1 MSKIYI
7 NPGHGAG
14 GDYGACYYG
23 RREADD
29 ALKLCLLVRDRL
41 KASGVETKMSREATD
56 GKGPS
61 VNEIVIDANSW
72 GPDLIFICHRNA
84 FGDSSAHGVEIY
96 IYDASNA
103 ESKADAQKILDAVVN
118 ATGMSSRGVKQ
129 NDSWA
134 LLEDT
139 NAPSYYLEDGF
150 ISNQGDNAKFD
161 TTLDAAAEAIA
172 RALCGIVGAAYQE
185 DEQPTAPAGTYTVSK
200 GDSPW
205 SIASKLLGSGTKYK
219 ELMSYNGL
227 AEDATIYTGQVLK
240 IPGTSTSDTPAA
252 PSVPAAPSYPE
263 PTRNIA
269 NYTEGDDV
277 KWVQEKLKAM
287 GYSLGSYGIDG
298 KFGGTCEA
306 AIKQLQRDYGLSV
319 DGIVGANTRK
329 ALKGE
334 LKKASN
340 PYRKPAQVI
349 YLGDWGGGIKWVQ
362 WHLKRKGYNIGATGI
377 DGQYGSSTQA
387 AVKQFQR
394 DHGLTAD
401 GIVGEKTRAALE
413 A

>member
-29 ALKLCLLVRDRL
+29 ALKLCLLVRDKL
-41 KASGVETKMSREATD
+41 KASGVETRMSREVTD
-56 GKGPS
+56 GKGPT
-61 VNEIVIDANSW
+61 VEAIAGDANSW
-72 GPDLIFICHRNA
+72 GADLVFALHRNA
-84 FGDSSAHGVEIY
+84 STDATAHGVEIY
-96 IYDASNA
+96 IYDTSNA
-103 ESKADAQKILDAVVN
+103 ERKANAQTILDGVVN
-118 ATGMSSRGVKQ
+118 ATGMASRGVKQ
-129 NDSWA
+129 QRTWVMIKDVS
-134 LLEDT
+134 
-139 NAPSYYLEDGF
+139 APSYYLEDGF
-150 ISNQGDNAKFD
+150 ISNQDDNAKFD
-161 TTLDAAAEAIA
+161 AALDAAAEAIA

-185 DEQPTAPAGTYTVSK
+185 DEQPAAPSTGTYTVVK

-205 SIASKLLGSGTKYK
+205 GIAEKLMGSGTKYK

-227 AEDATIYTGQVLK
+227 AEDATIYAGQVLK
-240 IPGTSTSDTPAA
+240 IPETSAETPAK
-252 PSVPAAPSYPE
+252 PAGYPE

-277 KWVQEKLKAM
+277 KWVQEKLNAM

-298 KFGGTCEA
+298 KFGNTCEA
-306 AIKQLQRDYGLSV
+306 AVKQLQRDYGLSV

-340 PYRKPAQVI
+340 PYRKPTQDI
-349 YLGDWGGGIKWVQ
+349 YLNDWGDGIKWVQ
-362 WHLKRKGYNIGATGI
+362 WHLQRKGYNIGASGI
-377 DGQYGSSTQA
+377 DGQYGSGTQA

-394 DHGLTAD
+394 DHGLTVD
-401 GIVGEKTRAALE
+401 GIVGEKTREALE

>member
-29 ALKLCLLVRDRL
+29 ALKLCLLVRDKLR
-41 KASGVETKMSREATD
+41 ASGVETKMSREVTD
-56 GKGPS
+56 GKGPT
-61 VNEIVIDANSW
+61 VEAIAGDANSW
-72 GPDLIFICHRNA
+72 GADLVFALHRNA
-84 FGDSSAHGVEIY
+84 STDATAHGVEIY
-96 IYDASNA
+96 IYDTSNA
-103 ESKADAQKILDAVVN
+103 ERKANAQAILDGVVN
-118 ATGMSSRGVKQ
+118 ITGMKSRGVKQ
-129 NDSWA
+129 QQTWVMIKDVS
-134 LLEDT
+134 
-139 NAPSYYLEDGF
+139 APSYYLEDGF
-150 ISNQGDNAKFD
+150 ISNQDDNAKFD
-161 TTLDAAAEAIA
+161 ATLDAAAEAIA

-185 DEQPTAPAGTYTVSK
+185 EEQPAAPSAGTYTVVK

-205 SIASKLLGSGTKYK
+205 SIAEKLLGSGTKYK

-227 AEDATIYTGQVLK
+227 AEDATIYAGQVLK
-240 IPGTSTSDTPAA
+240 IPGASAPAA
-252 PSVPAAPSYPE
+252 PTGYPE

-277 KWVQEKLKAM
+277 KWVQEKLQGL

-298 KFGGTCEA
+298 KFGNTCEA
-306 AIKQLQRDYGLSV
+306 AVKQLQRDYGLSV

-340 PYRKPAQVI
+340 PYRKPTQNI
-349 YLGDWGGGIKWVQ
+349 YLGDWGDGIKWVQ
-362 WHLKRKGYNIGATGI
+362 WHLQRKGYNIGASGI
-377 DGQYGSSTQA
+377 DGQYGSGTQE

-394 DHGLTAD
+394 DHGLTVD

>member
-29 ALKLCLLVRDRL
+29 ALRLCLLVRDKLR
-41 KASGVETKMSREATD
+41 ASGVETKMSREVTD
-56 GKGPS
+56 GKGPT
-61 VNEIVIDANSW
+61 VEAIAGDANNW
-72 GPDLIFICHRNA
+72 GADLVFALHRNA
-84 FGDSSAHGVEIY
+84 STDATAHGVEIY
-96 IYDASNA
+96 IYDTSNA
-103 ESKADAQKILDAVVN
+103 ERKANAQAILDGVVK
-118 ATGMSSRGVKQ
+118 ATGMKSRGVKQ
-129 NDSWA
+129 QRTWVMIKDVS
-134 LLEDT
+134 
-139 NAPSYYLEDGF
+139 APSYYLEDGF
-150 ISNQGDNAKFD
+150 ISNQDDNAKFD
-161 TTLDAAAEAIA
+161 ATLDAAAEAIA

-185 DEQPTAPAGTYTVSK
+185 EEQPAAPATGTYTVVK

-205 SIASKLLGSGTKYK
+205 SIAEKLLGSGTKYK

-227 AEDATIYTGQVLK
+227 AEDATIYAGQVLK
-240 IPGTSTSDTPAA
+240 IPGASAETPAK
-252 PSVPAAPSYPE
+252 PTGYPE

-298 KFGGTCEA
+298 KFGNTCEA
-306 AIKQLQRDYGLSV
+306 AVKQLQRDYGLSV

-329 ALKGE
+329 ALKGQIA
-334 LKKASN
+334 KASN
-340 PYRKPAQVI
+340 PYRKPAQNI
-349 YLGDWGGGIKWVQ
+349 YLGDWGDGIKWVQ
-362 WHLKRKGYNIGATGI
+362 WHLQRKGYNIGASGI
-377 DGQYGSSTQA
+377 DGQYGSGTQA

>member
-41 KASGVETKMSREATD
+41 KASGVETKMSREVTD

-72 GPDLIFICHRNA
+72 DPDLIFICHRNA

-139 NAPSYYLEDGF
+139 NAPAYYLEDGF

-161 TTLDAAAEAIA
+161 STLNAAAEAIA
-172 RALCGIVGAAYQE
+172 RALCEIVGASYQE
-185 DEQPTAPAGTYTVSK
+185 DEPPAAPPAGTYTVSK

-205 SIASKLLGSGTKYK
+205 SIASKLLGSGAKYK
-219 ELMSYNGL
+219 DLMSYNGL
-227 AEDATIYTGQVLK
+227 AEDATIYAGQVLK
-240 IPGTSTSDTPAA
+240 IPGTSTSDT
-252 PSVPAAPSYPE
+252 PAAPSYPE

-277 KWVQEKLKAM
+277 GWVQTKLQAL
-287 GYSLGSYGIDG
+287 GYDPGDIDCKYGDKG
-298 KFGGTCEA
+298 EA
-306 AIKQLQRDYGLSV
+306 AVKQLQRDYGLSV

-362 WHLKRKGYNIGATGI
+362 WHLQRKGYNIGATGI

>member
-29 ALKLCLLVRDRL
+29 ALKLCLLVRDKLR
-41 KASGVETKMSREATD
+41 ASSVETKMSREVTD
-56 GKGPS
+56 GKGPT
-61 VNEIVIDANSW
+61 VEAIAKDANSW
-72 GPDLIFICHRNA
+72 GADLVFALHRNA
-84 FGDSSAHGVEIY
+84 STDATAHGVEIY
-96 IYDASNA
+96 IYDTSNA
-103 ESKADAQKILDAVVN
+103 ERKANAQAILDGVVN
-118 ATGMSSRGVKQ
+118 ITGMKSRGVKQ
-129 NDSWA
+129 QRTWVMIKDVS
-134 LLEDT
+134 
-139 NAPSYYLEDGF
+139 APSYYLEDGF
-150 ISNQGDNAKFD
+150 ISNQDDNAKFD
-161 TTLDAAAEAIA
+161 AALDAAAEAIS

-185 DEQPTAPAGTYTVSK
+185 EEQPAAPSTGTYTVVK

-205 SIASKLLGSGTKYK
+205 SIAEKLLGSGTKYK

-227 AEDATIYTGQVLK
+227 AEDATIYAGQVLK
-240 IPGTSTSDTPAA
+240 IPGASAPAA
-252 PSVPAAPSYPE
+252 PTGYPE

-277 KWVQEKLKAM
+277 KWVQEKLQGL

-298 KFGGTCEA
+298 KFGSTCEA
-306 AIKQLQRDYGLSV
+306 AVKQLQRDYGLSV

-340 PYRKPAQVI
+340 PYRKPTQNI
-349 YLGDWGGGIKWVQ
+349 YLGDWGDGIKWVQ
-362 WHLKRKGYNIGATGI
+362 WHLQRKGYNIGASGI
-377 DGQYGSSTQA
+377 DGQYGSGTQE

>member
-29 ALKLCLLVRDRL
+29 ALKLCLLVRDKLR
-41 KASGVETKMSREATD
+41 ASSVETKMSREVTD
-56 GKGPS
+56 GKGPT
-61 VNEIVIDANSW
+61 VEAIAKDTNSW
-72 GPDLIFICHRNA
+72 GADLVFALHRNA
-84 FGDSSAHGVEIY
+84 STDATAHGVEIY
-96 IYDASNA
+96 IYDTSNA
-103 ESKADAQKILDAVVN
+103 ERKANAQAILDGVVN
-118 ATGMSSRGVKQ
+118 ITEMKSRGVKQ
-129 NDSWA
+129 QRTWVMIKDVS
-134 LLEDT
+134 
-139 NAPSYYLEDGF
+139 APSYYLEDGF
-150 ISNQGDNAKFD
+150 ISNQDDNAKFD
-161 TTLDAAAEAIA
+161 ATLDAAAEAIA

-185 DEQPTAPAGTYTVSK
+185 EEQPAAPSAGTYTVVK

-205 SIASKLLGSGTKYK
+205 SIAEKLLGSGTKYK

-227 AEDATIYTGQVLK
+227 AEDATIYAGQVLK
-240 IPGTSTSDTPAA
+240 IPGASAPAA
-252 PSVPAAPSYPE
+252 PTGYPE

-277 KWVQEKLKAM
+277 KWVQEKLQGL

-298 KFGGTCEA
+298 KFGNTCEA
-306 AIKQLQRDYGLSV
+306 AVKQLQRDYGLSV

-340 PYRKPAQVI
+340 PYRKPTQNI
-349 YLGDWGGGIKWVQ
+349 YLGDWGDGIKWVQ
-362 WHLKRKGYNIGATGI
+362 WHLQRKGYNIGASGI
-377 DGQYGSSTQA
+377 DGQYGSGTQE